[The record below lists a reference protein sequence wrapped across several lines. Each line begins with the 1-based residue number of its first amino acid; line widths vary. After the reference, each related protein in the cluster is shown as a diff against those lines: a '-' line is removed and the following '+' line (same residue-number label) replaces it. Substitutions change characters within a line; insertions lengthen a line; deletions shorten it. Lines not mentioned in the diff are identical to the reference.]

1 MEWSSGIATQ
11 YFRKGEIE
19 MKKSEKQEEA
29 SRPYQIPQLRI
40 FGHIDALTQ
49 GTGSKNIDAV
59 AGRRKN

>member
-1 MEWSSGIATQ
+1 
-11 YFRKGEIE
+11 
-19 MKKSEKQEEA
+19 MKKSEKRGEA